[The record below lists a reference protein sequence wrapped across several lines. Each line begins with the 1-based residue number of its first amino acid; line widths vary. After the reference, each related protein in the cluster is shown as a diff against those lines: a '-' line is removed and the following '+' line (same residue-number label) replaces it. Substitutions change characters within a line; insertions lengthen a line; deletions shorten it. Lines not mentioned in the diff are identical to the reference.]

1 MPFVSITR
9 LRIRSVRFLPGFAV
23 HALRTQRQ
31 ARKAAG
37 FRAGSILADHA
48 WTFWTMTVWDDEAA
62 MRRYMMAGPHRQA
75 MPKLIHWC
83 DEASLAHWTQPG
95 AGPPSWAEADQRM
108 RADGRPS
115 QVRHPSPHHAT
126 LDYRPPRLTR
136 SGPIKLSA
144 P

>member
-62 MRRYMMAGPHRQA
+62 MRRYMMAGAHRQA

-136 SGPIKLSA
+136 SGPIKPSA